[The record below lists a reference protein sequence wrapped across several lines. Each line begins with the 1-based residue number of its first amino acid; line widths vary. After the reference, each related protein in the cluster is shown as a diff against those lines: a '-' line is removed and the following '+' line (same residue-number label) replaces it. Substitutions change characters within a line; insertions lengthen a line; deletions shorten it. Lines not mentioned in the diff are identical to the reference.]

1 MYKDVPFSVYTDEAV
16 DRQIAMAA
24 HYAGDEVRRI
34 FLADGDAF
42 VLPTEKL
49 LALLARLYGPFPIS
63 SASQATRGQRISSAR
78 AMRSCC
84 VSEKLD
90 SRCFILALKQGTR
103 SSCSRFKR
111 GNRRRIHRGRAES
124 RTKRHE
130 AVHDGH
136 CWSRRRGG
144 VCTSCP

>member
-49 LALLARLYGPFPIS
+49 LALLARLYGTFPNLQRVTSYAGPKDILRKS
-63 SASQATRGQRISSAR
+63 DEELLRLREAGLKMLYFGLETGDSQLLQQIQKG
-78 AMRSCC
+78 
-84 VSEKLD
+84 
-90 SRCFILALKQGTR
+90 
-103 SSCSRFKR
+103 
-111 GNRRRIHRGRAES
+111 
-124 RTKRHE
+124 
-130 AVHDGH
+130 
-136 CWSRRRGG
+136 
-144 VCTSCP
+144 